1 MFFENCKVY
10 ASCRLD
16 QEQALGLSTDTS
28 ELLEKLST
36 KEKVPINDLKVF
48 FKCKNSIVDKFS
60 RMIDKNIES
69 KLRIDDFKD
78 SSKKDILF
86 ELIMMRFDEM
96 EGFKGSLVK
105 ILDVSKNKPLLISI
119 ITRNV
124 MNTMDF
130 FLELSNSYNNYAFDI
145 LKKNFL
151 FIIYSISF
159 KTWLSDDTE
168 DLSKTMAEL
177 DKLLS
182 TAENFQQKVSSF
194 LPI

>member
-1 MFFENCKVY
+1 MNNSIDIEKKYIKKGFNLINDIGWDKFSV
-10 ASCRLD
+10 
-16 QEQALGLSTDTS
+16 
-28 ELLEKLST
+28 EKLST
-36 KEKVPINDLKVF
+36 KENIPVKDLKVI
-48 FKCKNSIVDKFS
+48 FKCKYSIVDKFS
-60 RMIDKNIES
+60 RMIDKSIES
-69 KLRIDDFKD
+69 KLRIQDFRD

-96 EGFKGSLVK
+96 EEFKGSLAKV
-105 ILDVSKNKPLLISI
+105 LDASKNKPLLISI
-119 ITRNV
+119 ITQNV

-130 FLELSNSYNNYAFDI
+130 FLELSNSYNNYAFDV

-151 FIIYSISF
+151 FLIYSITF
-159 KTWLSDDTE
+159 KTWLSDNTE

-182 TAENFQQKVSSF
+182 TAENFQQKVRSF

>member
-1 MFFENCKVY
+1 MKNSIEIENKY
-10 ASCRLD
+10 IKKGFDLINDIGWEEFS
-16 QEQALGLSTDTS
+16 
-28 ELLEKLST
+28 LEKLST
-36 KEKVPINDLKVF
+36 KEKIPINDLKVF

-96 EGFKGSLVK
+96 EGYKGSLVK

-119 ITRNV
+119 ITKNV

-130 FLELSNSYNNYAFDI
+130 FLELSNSYNNYAFDF

-151 FIIYSISF
+151 FIIYSITF

>member
-1 MFFENCKVY
+1 MKN
-10 ASCRLD
+10 S
-16 QEQALGLSTDTS
+16 S
-28 ELLEKLST
+28 ETEKNYIKKGFDLINDIGWDKFSIEKLST
-36 KEKVPINDLKVF
+36 KENIAVRDLKVF
-48 FKCKNSIVDKFS
+48 FKCKYSIVDKFS
-60 RMIDKNIES
+60 IMIDKNIES
-69 KLRIDDFKD
+69 KLRLEDFKD

-96 EGFKGSLVK
+96 EEFKGSLAK
-105 ILDVSKNKPLLISI
+105 ILDVSKNKPLLASI

-151 FIIYSISF
+151 FFIYSITF

>member
-1 MFFENCKVY
+1 MNNSIEIENKY
-10 ASCRLD
+10 IKKGFDLINDIGWEEFS
-16 QEQALGLSTDTS
+16 
-28 ELLEKLST
+28 LEKLST
-36 KEKVPINDLKVF
+36 KEKIPINDLKVF

-60 RMIDKNIES
+60 RMIDKKIES

-96 EGFKGSLVK
+96 ESFKGSLVK

-119 ITRNV
+119 ITKNV

-151 FIIYSISF
+151 FFIYSITF

>member
-1 MFFENCKVY
+1 MNNSIETENKY
-10 ASCRLD
+10 IKKGFDLINDIGWEEFS
-16 QEQALGLSTDTS
+16 
-28 ELLEKLST
+28 LEKLST
-36 KEKVPINDLKVF
+36 KEKIPINDLKVF

-69 KLRIDDFKD
+69 KLRIEDFKD

-119 ITRNV
+119 ITKNV

-130 FLELSNSYNNYAFDI
+130 FLELSNSYNNYAFDF

-151 FIIYSISF
+151 FIIYSITF

>member
-1 MFFENCKVY
+1 MNNSVDIEKKYIKKGFNLINDIGWDKFSV
-10 ASCRLD
+10 
-16 QEQALGLSTDTS
+16 
-28 ELLEKLST
+28 EKLST
-36 KEKVPINDLKVF
+36 KENIPVKDLKVI
-48 FKCKNSIVDKFS
+48 FKCKYSIVDKFS
-60 RMIDKNIES
+60 RMIDKSIES
-69 KLRIDDFKD
+69 KLRIQDFRD

-96 EGFKGSLVK
+96 EEFKGSLAKV
-105 ILDVSKNKPLLISI
+105 LDASKNKPLLISI
-119 ITRNV
+119 ITQNV

-130 FLELSNSYNNYAFDI
+130 FLELSNSYNNYAFDV

-151 FIIYSISF
+151 FLIYSITF
-159 KTWLSDDTE
+159 KTWLSDNTE

-182 TAENFQQKVSSF
+182 TAENFQQKVRSF

>member
-1 MFFENCKVY
+1 MNNSIETENKY
-10 ASCRLD
+10 IKKGFDLINDIGWEEFS
-16 QEQALGLSTDTS
+16 
-28 ELLEKLST
+28 LEKLST

-69 KLRIDDFKD
+69 KLRIEDFKD

-96 EGFKGSLVK
+96 ESFKGSLLK

-119 ITRNV
+119 ITKNV

-151 FIIYSISF
+151 FFIYSITF
-159 KTWLSDDTE
+159 KTWLSDNTE

-182 TAENFQQKVSSF
+182 TAENLQQKVSSF

>member
-1 MFFENCKVY
+1 MNNSIETENKY
-10 ASCRLD
+10 IKKGFDLINDIGWEEFS
-16 QEQALGLSTDTS
+16 
-28 ELLEKLST
+28 LEKLST
-36 KEKVPINDLKVF
+36 KEKIPINDLKVF

-69 KLRIDDFKD
+69 KLRIEDFKD

-96 EGFKGSLVK
+96 ESFKGSLLK

-119 ITRNV
+119 ITKNV

-182 TAENFQQKVSSF
+182 TAENFQQKISRF

>member
-1 MFFENCKVY
+1 MKN
-10 ASCRLD
+10 S
-16 QEQALGLSTDTS
+16 S
-28 ELLEKLST
+28 ETEKNYIKKGFDLINDIGWDKFSIEKLST
-36 KEKVPINDLKVF
+36 IENIPVRDLKVF
-48 FKCKNSIVDKFS
+48 FKCKYSIVDKFS
-60 RMIDKNIES
+60 KMIDKNIES
-69 KLRIDDFKD
+69 KLRLEDFKD

-96 EGFKGSLVK
+96 EEFKGSLSK
-105 ILDVSKNKPLLISI
+105 ILDVSKKQPLLASI
-119 ITRNV
+119 ITKNV

-130 FLELSNSYNNYAFDI
+130 FLELSNSYSNYAFDV

-151 FIIYSISF
+151 FLIYSITF
-159 KTWLSDDTE
+159 KTWLSDNTE

-182 TAENFQQKVSSF
+182 TAENVQQKVSSF

>member
-1 MFFENCKVY
+1 MKN
-10 ASCRLD
+10 S
-16 QEQALGLSTDTS
+16 S
-28 ELLEKLST
+28 ETEKNYLKKGFDLINDIGWDKFSIEKLST
-36 KEKVPINDLKVF
+36 KENIPVRDLKVF
-48 FKCKNSIVDKFS
+48 FKCKYSIVDKFS
-60 RMIDKNIES
+60 IMIDKNIES
-69 KLRIDDFKD
+69 KLRLEDFKD

-96 EGFKGSLVK
+96 EEFKSSLAK
-105 ILDVSKNKPLLISI
+105 ILDVSKNKPLLASI

-130 FLELSNSYNNYAFDI
+130 FLELSNSYSNYAFDV

-151 FIIYSISF
+151 FLIYSITF
-159 KTWLSDDTE
+159 KTWLSDNTE

-182 TAENFQQKVSSF
+182 TAENFQQKVRSF

>member
-1 MFFENCKVY
+1 MKNSPETEKNYLKKGFDLINDIGWDKF
-10 ASCRLD
+10 SI
-16 QEQALGLSTDTS
+16 
-28 ELLEKLST
+28 EKLST
-36 KEKVPINDLKVF
+36 KENIPVRDLKVF
-48 FKCKNSIVDKFS
+48 FKCKYSIVDKFS
-60 RMIDKNIES
+60 IMIDKNIES
-69 KLRIDDFKD
+69 KLRLEDFKD

-96 EGFKGSLVK
+96 EEFKSSLAK
-105 ILDVSKNKPLLISI
+105 ILDVSKNKPLLASI

-130 FLELSNSYNNYAFDI
+130 FLELSNCYSNYTFDV

-151 FIIYSISF
+151 FLIYSITF
-159 KTWLSDDTE
+159 KTWLSDNTE